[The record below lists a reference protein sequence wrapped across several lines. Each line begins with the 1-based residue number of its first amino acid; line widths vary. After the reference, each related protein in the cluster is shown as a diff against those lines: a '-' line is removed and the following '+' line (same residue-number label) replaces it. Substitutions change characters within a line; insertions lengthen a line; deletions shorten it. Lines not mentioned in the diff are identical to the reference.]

1 MSLNIILHVAFL
13 NIFTCNFVSK
23 FYSFI
28 FGLFSSDTLQVLIFV
43 CPIVSELRFSGFY
56 VVMVF
61 LILIMSKVCNKYD
74 ILFQVFIWRQLLMIS
89 DRIIQHTHINTH
101 TQTPHT
107 TMLTKLLRCF
117 INSSHYVLIN
127 AAFI

>member
-1 MSLNIILHVAFL
+1 MSLNIIL
-13 NIFTCNFVSK
+13 
-23 FYSFI
+23 Y
-28 FGLFSSDTLQVLIFV
+28 FSSFATNLLTILFRPSYIYFLIIIQVLIFV
-43 CPIVSELRFSGFY
+43 CPIVSELRFSKFY
-56 VVMVF
+56 VVVAF